1 MNNKDKSILSSTP
14 ANPDNKT
21 VETDATGV
29 KDQNLYLN
37 DATLNI
43 EGSLNIEDEFN
54 ADSLTVQKD
63 VNSNCDFFI
72 GGNLSGNDSCSL
84 KETILNGDITVSSNS
99 STQPLFNNISD
110 PVSQRDAITFN
121 YYRKSCVQ
129 AYTCFIDH
137 RGTSNIDKDSLVYF
151 KTGSSKDFENYT
163 PMYRNY
169 FYVDPQHIRIRTPGI
184 YQVTF
189 EVTRMNG
196 QHSGNDEVNL
206 FLRLN
211 SGGEYQN
218 LCTADTRGHYKTDRT
233 CTSLYAIFSIT
244 DVSSSNSPSVTVFTG
259 GHINSMFSA
268 VSVIWFPF
276 PSRFSEED

>member
-1 MNNKDKSILSSTP
+1 MNNKNKNIFSSTQSSPTKSIE
-14 ANPDNKT
+14 A
-21 VETDATGV
+21 DATGV

-37 DATLNI
+37 NATLNI
-43 EGSLNIEDEFN
+43 EGSLNVEDDFN
-54 ADSLTVQKD
+54 ADSLTVRTD
-63 VNSNCDFFI
+63 VNSNCDFFV
-72 GGNLSGNDSCSL
+72 GGNLSGTDSFSL
-84 KETILNGDITVSSNS
+84 HETILNGDITVSSS
-99 STQPLFNNISD
+99 SQTLLPFNNVAD

-137 RGTSNIDKDSLVYF
+137 HGTFNIYTDSLVPF
-151 KTGSSKDFENYT
+151 KTGTSKDFENYSQ
-163 PMYRNY
+163 MYRNY
-169 FYVDPQHIRIRTPGI
+169 FYVESQYIKIRTPGI

-189 EVTRMNG
+189 QITRMNG

-211 SGGEYQN
+211 SGGQYQN

-244 DVSSSNSPSVTVFTG
+244 DVTSSDLPSISVFTT

-276 PSRFSEED
+276 ASRFSEED